1 MMQLCESL
9 TNALPISRREIKAN
23 AVLLRIFIVSSVRR
37 SSLFRIRSRTL
48 VIRLHYLPTPA
59 GMPPGDT
66 GDTGDTQTITHDAT
80 LGVATTPSE

>member
-23 AVLLRIFIVSSVRR
+23 AALLRIFIVSPVRS

-66 GDTGDTQTITHDAT
+66 GDTQTITHDAT
-80 LGVATTPSE
+80 LRVAHDTV